1 MHPFPHHYVVTATAR
16 PSGDVPL
23 SADGVRVIE
32 SAMPR
37 EFDGPGNQWS
47 PETLLAAAVAD
58 CFVLS
63 FRAIAVGFKFS
74 WVSLDVRT
82 EGTVERTDGKMRF
95 TKFVTH
101 AKLRIAAGGDAEKAK
116 KLLEKAEASC
126 LVTNSLSS
134 DNHLTT
140 EVTSG

>member
-1 MHPFPHHYVVTATAR
+1 MVAGEPF
-16 PSGDVPL
+16 G
-23 SADGVRVIE
+23 G
-32 SAMPR
+32 
-37 EFDGPGNQWS
+37 GGG
-47 PETLLAAAVAD
+47 D

-74 WVSLDVRT
+74 WINLDVRT
-82 EGTVERTDGKMRF
+82 EGTVERIDGKMRF
-95 TKFVTH
+95 TKFLTH
-101 AKLRIAAGGDAEKAK
+101 AKLRIAADGDADKAT

-134 DNHLTT
+134 KIHLTA

>member
-1 MHPFPHHYVVTATAR
+1 MHQFPHHYVVTATAR

-23 SADGVRVIE
+23 STEGVRVIE
-32 SAMPR
+32 SATPR

-47 PETLLAAAVAD
+47 PESLLVAAVAD
-58 CFVLS
+58 CFVLT

-95 TKFVTH
+95 TKFLTH

-116 KLLEKAEASC
+116 ILLQKAEASC

-134 DNHLTT
+134 DTHLTT
-140 EVTSG
+140 EVMSG

>member
-1 MHPFPHHYVVTATAR
+1 MHPFPHRYLVNAAVR
-16 PSGDVPL
+16 PVGDVPL
-23 SADGVRVIE
+23 STDAVRIIE
-32 SAMPR
+32 SAPPK

-47 PETLLAAAVAD
+47 PESLLAAAVAD
-58 CFVLS
+58 CFVLT
-63 FRAIAVGFKFS
+63 FRAIAVGFKFD
-74 WVSLDVRT
+74 WVSLEVRT

-95 TKFVTH
+95 TKFLTH
-101 AKLRIAAGGDAEKAK
+101 AKLRIAAGGDADKAK

-134 DNHLTT
+134 DIHLTT

>member
-1 MHPFPHHYVVTATAR
+1 
-16 PSGDVPL
+16 
-23 SADGVRVIE
+23 
-32 SAMPR
+32 MPR

-47 PETLLAAAVAD
+47 PESLLVAAVAD
-58 CFVLS
+58 CFVLT

-82 EGTVERTDGKMRF
+82 EGTVERSDGKMRF
-95 TKFVTH
+95 TKFLTH
-101 AKLRIAAGGDAEKAK
+101 AKLRIGADGDADKAK

-134 DNHLTT
+134 DIHLTT
-140 EVTSG
+140 EVASG

>member
-1 MHPFPHHYVVTATAR
+1 M
-16 PSGDVPL
+16 
-23 SADGVRVIE
+23 
-32 SAMPR
+32 
-37 EFDGPGNQWS
+37 
-47 PETLLAAAVAD
+47 AAAVAD

-95 TKFVTH
+95 TKFLTH
-101 AKLRIAAGGDAEKAK
+101 AKLRIAAGG
-116 KLLEKAEASC
+116 EKAEASC